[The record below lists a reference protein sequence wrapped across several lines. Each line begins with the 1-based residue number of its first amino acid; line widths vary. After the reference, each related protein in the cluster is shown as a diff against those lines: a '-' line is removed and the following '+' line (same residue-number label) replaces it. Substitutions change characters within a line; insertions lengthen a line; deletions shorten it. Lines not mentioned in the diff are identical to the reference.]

1 MAEGM
6 SRDTATK
13 ANYFSRNP
21 DELRRR
27 EESVGMFRI
36 NDIIQHVKKDVGKA
50 EFFRIIIVLN
60 LIIGNFN
67 GSSPLHPL

>member
-21 DELRRR
+21 EELRRR

-50 EFFRIIIVLN
+50 EFYDYY
-60 LIIGNFN
+60 
-67 GSSPLHPL
+67 S

>member
-50 EFFRIIIVLN
+50 EFFKPTEFIINYDVILTF
-60 LIIGNFN
+60 GNK
-67 GSSPLHPL
+67 

>member
-36 NDIIQHVKKDVGKA
+36 NDIIQLLVTLTVQGS
-50 EFFRIIIVLN
+50 LN
-60 LIIGNFN
+60 
-67 GSSPLHPL
+67 PLL